1 MNKPLPQIT
10 TDQEAEQ
17 LLDQDLSEYLNQDNF
32 YPTTFEFAPK
42 NKSITIRMS
51 SELVEAIK
59 KASQIRGI
67 SYQRYIREAI
77 ERALINS

>member
-1 MNKPLPQIT
+1 MNKSLPLMK

-17 LLDQDLSEYLNQDNF
+17 LLEQDLSDYLNKDNF
-32 YPTTFEFAPK
+32 VATTFEFAPK
-42 NKSITIRMS
+42 DQSITIRMS

-67 SYQRYIREAI
+67 SYQRYIREAV
-77 ERALINS
+77 ERALINI

>member
-1 MNKPLPQIT
+1 MNKSLPQMK

-17 LLDQDLSEYLNQDNF
+17 LLEQDLSDYLNKDNF
-32 YPTTFEFAPK
+32 VATTFEFAPK
-42 NKSITIRMS
+42 DKSITIRMS

-67 SYQRYIREAI
+67 SYQRYIREAV
-77 ERALINS
+77 ERALINI